1 MLSTSKSLLQR
12 VRGLEPAAWERLCAL
27 YGPIVYG
34 WCRRA
39 GLQDSDAL
47 DAVQEVF
54 RSVFRHIGQ
63 FQVGRGG
70 GRFRGWLWAIT
81 TNQLRLHHRQAQRR
95 PTVVDRDPAEMPANL
110 DDPASSQDA
119 PEGAAIRQ
127 AVIRRAL
134 DLVRRD
140 FTEQTW
146 LIFARTTLEE
156 HSCQEVAIALGLSVN
171 AVRQARFR
179 VLRRLRHELDGLI

>member
-12 VRGLEPAAWERLCAL
+12 VRRLEAAAWERLCAL

-39 GLQDSDAL
+39 GLQDTDAL

-54 RSVFRHIGQ
+54 RSVFQHIEQ
-63 FQVGRGG
+63 FQAGQGG
-70 GRFRGWLWAIT
+70 GRFRGWLGAIAA
-81 TNQLRLHHRQAQRR
+81 NCIRLHYRQAQAR
-95 PTVVDRDPAEMPANL
+95 PRVSNRDLAELPANL
-110 DDPASSQDA
+110 DGPPSSEDA
-119 PEGAAIRQ
+119 PEGEAIRQ

-134 DLVRRD
+134 ELVRTD

-146 LIFARTTLEE
+146 LIFVRTTLQEQ
-156 HSCQEVAIALGLSVN
+156 SCQDVAIELGLSAN

-179 VLRRLRHELDGLI
+179 VLRRLRQELDGLI

>member
-1 MLSTSKSLLQR
+1 MLSTSPSLLQR
-12 VRGLEPAAWERLCAL
+12 VRRLEPAAWERLCAL
-27 YGPIVYG
+27 YGPVVYG

-47 DAVQEVF
+47 DGVQEVF
-54 RSVFRHIGQ
+54 RLVFQHLGQ
-63 FQVGRGG
+63 FQEGRGG

-95 PTVVDRDPAEMPANL
+95 PTVGDRDPAEFPANL
-110 DDPASSQDA
+110 DDPPSCEDA
-119 PEGAAIRQ
+119 PEGEAVRQ

-134 DLVRRD
+134 DLVRHD

-146 LIFARTTLEE
+146 LIFVRTTLQEQ
-156 HSCQEVAIALGLSVN
+156 SCQDVAAELGLSAN

-179 VLRRLRHELDGLI
+179 VLRRLRQELDGLI